1 MIKEYVLFYKRA
13 YSFFL
18 NFKSMKNNI
27 KKVMLLFVILS
38 CLCSCTDNNTIN
50 LSIEGLQADETKK
63 IVFYNYKMQP
73 LDSVE
78 IQKNGTHKIKPKW
91 EVPQIISLYERSKNR
106 TQTFFSENKEITLEI
121 SIKSGTLDL
130 PNMSIAYTSNSKNLK
145 DFENYEKRMLEFAD
159 KRKVLNKQWAE
170 LIKKYTK
177 KIPDDIRKPFDDAF
191 SNYYKEKKKYLY
203 DYVKKNNNVIS
214 QLLFLTDLR
223 FALKTNTLRKILDD
237 TPEKFKNTPYYKDLE
252 KKYSILKNLSIG
264 SVAPE
269 IVHPDTLG
277 NNLALSS
284 LRGKYVLLDFWAS
297 WCSPCRKENPWV
309 KKAYNRFHQKGF
321 DVYAVS
327 LDYQKYKNNWLKAI
341 KQDKLPWHHVS
352 VLKGWKD
359 PAVETYNI
367 RGIPS
372 PFLLNPEGK
381 IIAKGDSLREEKLI
395 QTLEKIF
402 NK

>member
-1 MIKEYVLFYKRA
+1 MKNILLHITLLIMGGVLFSSCNRTSDKLVINTQDITDKQEKIIKFYSYK
-13 YSFFL
+13 
-18 NFKSMKNNI
+18 FKELGAITI
-27 KKVMLLFVILS
+27 KQNGKTEFTPEWESPQVVKLIEKGS
-38 CLCSCTDNNTIN
+38 RNTI
-50 LSIEGLQADETKK
+50 S
-63 IVFYNYKMQP
+63 FM
-73 LDSVE
+73 
-78 IQKNGTHKIKPKW
+78 
-91 EVPQIISLYERSKNR
+91 
-106 TQTFFSENKEITLEI
+106 
-121 SIKSGTLDL
+121 
-130 PNMSIAYTSNSKNLK
+130 
-145 DFENYEKRMLEFAD
+145 YEKGNVVIDIA
-159 KRKVLNKQWAE
+159 LNKQSVDTKNTKINYIHETQNVKDFKAFQQQKIEFEKKDQKLSKDWNALIAKYKTKDE
-170 LIKKYTK
+170 LAKV
-177 KIPDDIRKPFDDAF
+177 RKPLDDAYSAF
-191 SNYYKEKKKYLY
+191 LKEKSEYY
-203 DYVKKNNNVIS
+203 NNYVKKNNNVIS

-264 SVAPE
+264 SIAPE
-269 IVHPDTLG
+269 IVNPDTLG

-372 PFLLNPEGK
+372 PFLLDPEGK